1 LELFYG
7 LEKENLMARHVTVFI
22 LLAPLVFAFNPSS
35 FVYAAQTYQEIMN
48 IGQGTLADAVWR
60 PDGNAI
66 LANSSQGIWLYTPAF
81 ENTAHIADIQAAI
94 YSPDSNFIAGIG
106 MLNDKVSLWDA
117 AGTNHMS
124 DLAVDA
130 STRAI
135 AFSPDGKFL
144 AGSSSQGLW
153 IWSLNTQ
160 EIFQSLPTSYE
171 ITSFAWN
178 YEGNRIAL
186 SGVDRVQIWDVF
198 DNRTEMLDLPA
209 IGQQRI
215 YKATWSNQE
224 NILAVA
230 TVDGLSSSDNS
241 LQIWDVTTAK
251 LLHIIQ
257 AGRILDL
264 DWHPTDLLLAT
275 AIGRYD
281 TGVTTGPSVQVWN
294 ALTGALN
301 VELNWYTRDV
311 TSVQW
316 NTDGTQILTVAADN
330 TARIV
335 DWPPEA
341 TTTQPV
347 LAGFANAVT
356 SLAWNETDTEI
367 LSGHED
373 GSVRIWDANTG
384 DPASVL
390 LGNEAIVWS
399 VGWNAQGDEVISS
412 GADYTVRTWDVNS
425 TSMSLLYKHEQ
436 TNFYGIPGVLSVA
449 WSVNGKIAS
458 GGSDGTTRIFENG
471 SDKILQE
478 NNSTVFS
485 VHWQPAGTQ
494 LVIANGTIEL
504 WDSVVKQYLDT
515 LKCNS
520 EGIWVNAI
528 FSPDGTKIAATTN
541 IGNGCIWDVQTHQAL
556 KVFNGLNAPLIWSL
570 DSTQIAGISSIDNS
584 AINVIGVETGEVD
597 ATIVTGNNVR
607 SLAWSIDGTKLASG
621 SQNGIIQI
629 WGTID

>member
-7 LEKENLMARHVTVFI
+7 LKKENLMVRHVILFI
-22 LLAPLVFAFNPSS
+22 LLTTLVFAFNPSS
-35 FVYAAQTYQEIMN
+35 LVYAAQTYQEILN

-60 PDGNAI
+60 PDGYAI
-66 LANSSQGIWLYTPAF
+66 LANSSQGIWLYTPTF
-81 ENTAHIADIQAAI
+81 ENTAHLKNIRAATF
-94 YSPDSNFIAGIG
+94 SPDGNSIAGIG

-117 AGTNHMS
+117 AGTNHIR
-124 DLAVDA
+124 DLAVDEP
-130 STRAI
+130 TRVI
-135 AFSPDGKFL
+135 VFSPDGKFL
-144 AGSSSQGLW
+144 AGSTAQGLW
-153 IWSLNTQ
+153 IWSFDMQ
-160 EIFQSLPTSYE
+160 AMFQSLSVAYE
-171 ITSFAWN
+171 VTSFAWN
-178 YEGNRIAL
+178 HEGNRIAL

-198 DNRTEMLDLPA
+198 DNKATTLDLP
-209 IGQQRI
+209 ISDQHNV
-215 YKATWSNQE
+215 YKVAWSNQE
-224 NILAVA
+224 NILAIA
-230 TVDGLSSSDNS
+230 TVDGISPSDNS
-241 LQIWDVTTAK
+241 LQIWDVTDSR

-264 DWHPTDLLLAT
+264 DWHPTDLILAT
-275 AIGRYD
+275 AIA
-281 TGVTTGPSVQVWN
+281 TPNPSVRVWN

-316 NTDGTQILTVAADN
+316 STDGTQILTVAANN

-341 TTTQPV
+341 TTNHPV

-356 SLAWNETDTEI
+356 SLAWNETGTEL

-384 DPASVL
+384 VPATVL
-390 LGNEAIVWS
+390 LGNEAQVWS
-399 VGWNAQGDEVISS
+399 VGWNTQGDEVISS

-436 TNFYGIPGVLSVA
+436 TIYDGIPGVLSVA
-449 WSVNGKIAS
+449 WSDNGKIAS

-471 SDKILQE
+471 SEKILQE

-494 LVIANGTIEL
+494 LAIANGTIEV
-504 WDSVVKQYLDT
+504 WDSVVKQHLDT

-541 IGNGCIWDVQTHQAL
+541 IGNGCIWDVQTHQTL

-570 DSTQIAGISSIDNS
+570 DNTQIAGISSIDNS

-597 ATIVTGNNVR
+597 ATIVTDNNVR